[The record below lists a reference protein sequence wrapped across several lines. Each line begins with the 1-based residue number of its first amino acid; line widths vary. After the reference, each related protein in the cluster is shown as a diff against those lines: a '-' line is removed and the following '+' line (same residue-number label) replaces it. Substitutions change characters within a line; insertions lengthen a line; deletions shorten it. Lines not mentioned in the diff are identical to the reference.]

1 MQLRG
6 KKVVVMGLGVHG
18 GGLGVARY
26 CAEHGADVVVTDLR
40 TADVLGDSLAA
51 LADLPITFVLGE
63 HREQDFATCD
73 IVVQNPAVPASS
85 PFVQIA
91 RAAGAAIE
99 MEMTLFF
106 RAGPAPIIGVTG
118 SKGKTTTATLTAH
131 LLKSWRADTILAG
144 NMRISALAQLP
155 LIGPDTPVILELSS
169 FVLEGLGAAGL
180 SPAIA
185 AITNIYPDHLD
196 RYGTMDAYTSA
207 KAEIGRHQKTHDS
220 IVLTATDEAL
230 TRLAPTMP
238 GQLVWTGVGA
248 PRTPTQGSVWW
259 QSDVLSAAL
268 HGGIVAIA
276 HRTDVLLA
284 GTHNLANIATAV
296 ALALRAG
303 MPHTAIAPALRAFT
317 GVEHR
322 QEVVATCNG
331 HTFVNDTAATMPDA
345 AVAALTS
352 LPQPIIWIAGGADK
366 KLSFESLAAT
376 AATHAQHIVLLQGTA
391 TTLLH
396 DALVRH
402 GAGDRIIGTFDSFE
416 AGIRAAH
423 ALPLRPATIALSPGC
438 ASFGMFRNEFHRGE
452 EFRRIVTQIIAEAG
466 Q

>member
-1 MQLRG
+1 MQLLG

-26 CAEHGADVVVTDLR
+26 CAEQGAVVVVTDLR
-40 TADVLGDSLAA
+40 TADVLADSLAA

-73 IVVQNPAVPASS
+73 MVVQNPAVPASS

-106 RAGPAPIIGVTG
+106 RACPAPIIGVTG

-131 LLKSWRADTILAG
+131 LLKAWRADTILAG

-155 LIGPDTPVILELSS
+155 LIGPETPVILELSS
-169 FVLEGLGAAGL
+169 FVLEGLGGAGL

-185 AITNIYPDHLD
+185 ALTNIYPDHLD
-196 RYGTMDAYTSA
+196 RYGTMDAYIAA
-207 KAEIGRHQKTHDS
+207 KAEIGRHQKTPDT
-220 IVLTATDEAL
+220 IVLTATDDAL
-230 TRLAPTMP
+230 IHLAPTMP
-238 GQLVWTGVGA
+238 GQIVWTGVA
-248 PRTPTQGSVWW
+248 TPRTTTRGSVWW
-259 QSDVLSAAL
+259 DADVLYAAL
-268 HGGIVAIA
+268 EHGIVAIA
-276 HRTDVLLA
+276 AHADVHLA
-284 GTHNLANIATAV
+284 GTHNRANIATAV

-303 MPHTAIAPALRAFT
+303 MPHTAVASALRTFT

-322 QEVVATCNG
+322 LEVVATLDG

-366 KLSFESLAAT
+366 KLSFDSLAAT

-391 TTLLH
+391 TALLH

-402 GAGDRIIGTFDSFE
+402 GVAVRIIGTFDSFE
-416 AGIRAAH
+416 AAIRAAH
-423 ALPLRPATIALSPGC
+423 AIPLRPATIALSPGC

-452 EFRRIVTQIIAEAG
+452 EFRRVVMLLHAEAG
-466 Q
+466 K

>member
-1 MQLRG
+1 MPCTNHWRHRIQRQNNDRDIDSTSAEG
-6 KKVVVMGLGVHG
+6 M
-18 GGLGVARY
+18 ARR
-26 CAEHGADVVVTDLR
+26 H
-40 TADVLGDSLAA
+40 DSRWQHAYFC
-51 LADLPITFVLGE
+51 IGT
-63 HREQDFATCD
+63 
-73 IVVQNPAVPASS
+73 
-85 PFVQIA
+85 IA
-91 RAAGAAIE
+91 
-99 MEMTLFF
+99 
-106 RAGPAPIIGVTG
+106 
-118 SKGKTTTATLTAH
+118 
-131 LLKSWRADTILAG
+131 
-144 NMRISALAQLP
+144 

-196 RYGTMDAYTSA
+196 RYGTMEAYIAA
-207 KAEIGRHQKTHDS
+207 KAEIGRHQQDQNT
-220 IVLTATDEAL
+220 IVLTDTDEAL
-230 TRLAPTMP
+230 VRLAPAMP
-238 GQLVWTGVGA
+238 GQLVWTGVRA
-248 PRTPTQGSVWW
+248 PRVPTQGSVWW
-259 QSDVLSAAL
+259 DTDVLYAAL
-268 HGGIVAIA
+268 QEATVAIA
-276 HRTDVLLA
+276 QRTDVQLA

-322 QEVVATCNG
+322 QELVATHDG

-376 AATHAQHIVLLQGTA
+376 AATHAQQIVLLQGTA
-391 TTLLH
+391 TALLH

-402 GAGDRIIGTFDSFE
+402 GAGGRIIGTFDSFE